1 MSRPKGSKNKKV
13 AIDTVRNQIQKIN
26 ARIRAIKKE
35 FGSDVADYYRDKM
48 SLPSTDFINKKGELL
63 SNQWFDRV
71 GDFEEGV
78 IRVLVKGKGVNFINQ
93 KCELISEQWF
103 DGIVEFNEGVATVK
117 LDSKYNFINKNGK
130 ILSKQWFD
138 DGFYWKDGIARVQLN
153 NKFYDLNLNNNSI
166 TELE

>member
-1 MSRPKGSKNKKV
+1 MASS
-13 AIDTVRNQIQKIN
+13 
-26 ARIRAIKKE
+26 
-35 FGSDVADYYRDKM
+35 
-48 SLPSTDFINKKGELL
+48 
-63 SNQWFDRV
+63 QWFDRV
-71 GDFEEGV
+71 GDFEKGV
-78 IRVLVKGKGVNFINQ
+78 IRVWVKGKGWNFINQ

-103 DGIVEFNEGVATVK
+103 DGIDIDGFNEGVATVK

-138 DGFYWKDGIARVQLN
+138 HGFYWKDGIARVQLN